1 MTDLIKKPKRKS
13 GTKPDYDKPIA
24 YDDWQERTLVALQKI
39 CRQFSVSITSP
50 TSKLEPSEKV
60 AYSLGLSRHIKDI
73 MTIEGKATSISMSA
87 TVQTQQGKLTAK
99 QMRQKL
105 LGATNAKEAKQI
117 IKDLTPRSVDTDE
130 AIDVES
136 KPIPKFE
143 EPLEKVETP
152 KSEHGVK
159 DTKNHVIIDDS
170 VFYDKKTGRVSN
182 MSVRPKV
189 EPD

>member
-50 TSKLEPSEKV
+50 TSKLDPSEKV

-105 LGATNAKEAKQI
+105 LGATNAKEAKEI
-117 IKDLTPRSVDTDE
+117 IKTLTPRAVDTDE

-143 EPLEKVETP
+143 EPIEEPIEEVETP
-152 KSEHGVK
+152 KADVSYAHY
-159 DTKNHVIIDDS
+159 DDAS
-170 VFYDKKTGRVSN
+170 HRISPISIDKKPLEASE
-182 MSVRPKV
+182 SL
-189 EPD
+189 

>member
-24 YDDWQERTLVALQKI
+24 YDEWQDRTLVALQKI
-39 CRQFSVSITSP
+39 CRQFAVSITSKSSSS
-50 TSKLEPSEKV
+50 TASEKV
-60 AYSLGLSRHIKDI
+60 GFSLALSRHIKDI
-73 MTIEGKATSISMSA
+73 MTISGKVTSISMSA

-105 LGATNAKEAKQI
+105 MGATNAKEAKEI
-117 IKDLTPRSVDTDE
+117 IKTLTPRAVDTDE

-143 EPLEKVETP
+143 EPIEEPIEKVEAP
-152 KSEHGVK
+152 KSDITYAHY
-159 DTKNHVIIDDS
+159 DDAS
-170 VFYDKKTGRVSN
+170 HRISPLTIDKKPLKAS
-182 MSVRPKV
+182 KAL
-189 EPD
+189 